1 MSTLSSSANADDP
14 TKYRDPADLA
24 AWVKR
29 DPIVRF
35 RSYLEGLGAS
45 SDFFASV
52 DEEAADFAADVRRRA
67 LEIRGPE
74 KSIIFDNVYAEPHP
88 LINEQKAWLDRY
100 EASFEGDNA

>member
-1 MSTLSSSANADDP
+1 M
-14 TKYRDPADLA
+14 
-24 AWVKR
+24 
-29 DPIVRF
+29 
-35 RSYLEGLGAS
+35 
-45 SDFFASV
+45 
-52 DEEAADFAADVRRRA
+52 RRRA